1 VGQGTRGARGA
12 RKAVYTGGGRGHRAS
27 RYLLS
32 GFARCAVCGGGFSA
46 HAREHGERI
55 VQFYGCTSFWKR
67 GATVCGNNL
76 VGRMELLDAE
86 VLATLQDDVLR
97 PTVVE
102 RAIAMVLED
111 LTPAGHA
118 HHRHALG
125 QELAAVDAE
134 CERLADAIMRVVVWS
149 GRVANSGY
157 VPRGIRRVVHAH
169 RPMVRR
175 TTGRIIFSSGIA
187 LLPSSGGPH
196 EHAVD
201 PTEDIELLVEHAT
214 PPVLHSVELR
224 PPHAT
229 AMNSGCRTRHASCP
243 ISCLGAGLQ
252 PCPLVL

>member
-1 VGQGTRGARGA
+1 MRCLRLCPSTTVIEARV
-12 RKAVYTGGGRGHRAS
+12 R
-27 RYLLS
+27 
-32 GFARCAVCGGGFSA
+32 
-46 HAREHGERI
+46 
-55 VQFYGCTSFWKR
+55 
-67 GATVCGNNL
+67 
-76 VGRMELLDAE
+76 
-86 VLATLQDDVLR
+86 
-97 PTVVE
+97 
-102 RAIAMVLED
+102 
-111 LTPAGHA
+111 
-118 HHRHALG
+118 
-125 QELAAVDAE
+125 
-134 CERLADAIMRVVVWS
+134 ERLAEWRGLFGRQVALDPADLSEAASRKENDAHTCRSSKPESECM
-149 GRVANSGY
+149 NSLQNSRSKGCFRDIGFHRWY
-157 VPRGIRRVVHAH
+157 VPRGTRRVVHAH

-243 ISCLGAGLQ
+243 ISCIGAGLQ